1 MSRFCS
7 HFSFEKRRIST
18 QTLSLTTPQLSLESY
33 FFRMKTTYFEHINKE
48 NTKLAN
54 KSFTQNQLFEFN
66 NHPSLDE
73 LFGLALE
80 NKKFLIEPKESI

>member
-1 MSRFCS
+1 MVHKHTCRRCN
-7 HFSFEKRRIST
+7 FSYYADGDRHQNVK
-18 QTLSLTTPQLSLESY
+18 LE
-33 FFRMKTTYFEHINKE
+33 EHIDKE

-73 LFGLALE
+73 LFGLALK